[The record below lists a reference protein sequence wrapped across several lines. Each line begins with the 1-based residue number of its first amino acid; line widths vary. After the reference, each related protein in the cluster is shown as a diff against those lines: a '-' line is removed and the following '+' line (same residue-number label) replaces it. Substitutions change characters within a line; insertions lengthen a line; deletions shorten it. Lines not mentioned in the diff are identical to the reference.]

1 MGLSPMLEHRE
12 MGVVESAAFDLRL
25 IVGIGHMTDEEVE
38 QGFFVLISEVT
49 ICIAP
54 FAVVFVETTIRLTTN
69 HGIVR
74 QRHSAALAVQGLG

>member
-1 MGLSPMLEHRE
+1 MGLPPMLEHRK
-12 MGVVESAAFDLRL
+12 MGVVESAAFDFRP

-38 QGFFVLISEVT
+38 QGFFVLVCEAA
-49 ICIAP
+49 ICVAP

>member
-1 MGLSPMLEHRE
+1 
-12 MGVVESAAFDLRL
+12 
-25 IVGIGHMTDEEVE
+25 MTDEEIE